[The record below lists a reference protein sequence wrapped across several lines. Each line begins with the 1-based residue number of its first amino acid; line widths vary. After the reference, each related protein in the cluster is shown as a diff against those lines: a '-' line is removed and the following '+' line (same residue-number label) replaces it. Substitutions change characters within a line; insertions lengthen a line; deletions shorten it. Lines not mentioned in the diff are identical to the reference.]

1 MKNVKTKAVRLS
13 KSQESVLVEGCI
25 HKLSRSSM
33 GWCHDHRVSPTDAVR
48 IYSPATIKSLM
59 KQGLLDSNFTDER
72 GVGKCMD
79 LRRVENIDG
88 ARHAHSPEVPEL
100 MVWTSALGR
109 KVLGDKGVI
118 PEQECNLYH

>member
-88 ARHAHSPEVPEL
+88 ARHAHSPEVHEL

>member
-48 IYSPATIKSLM
+48 IYSPATIKSLT

-88 ARHAHSPEVPEL
+88 ARHAHSPEVHEL

>member
-1 MKNVKTKAVRLS
+1 MKTVKTKAVRLS
-13 KSQESVLVEGCI
+13 KSQTKVLLEGLD

-33 GWCHDHRVSPTDAVR
+33 GWCHDDRVSPTDVVR

-72 GVGKCMD
+72 GVEKCMD
-79 LRRVENIDG
+79 LRGVENIDG

-109 KVLGDKGVI
+109 KMLGDNGVL
-118 PEQECNLYH
+118 PELNGHLYN

>member
-1 MKNVKTKAVRLS
+1 MITGKTKAVRLS

-33 GWCHDHRVSPTDAVR
+33 GWCHDDRVSPTDPVR
-48 IYSPATIKSLM
+48 IYSPATAKSLM
-59 KQGLLDSNFTDER
+59 KQGLLDSNFTDPR
-72 GVGKCMD
+72 GVGNCRNPREIHT
-79 LRRVENIDG
+79 LDG
-88 ARHAHSPEVPEL
+88 ARHAHTPEVPEF

-118 PEQECNLYH
+118 PEQEGNLYH

>member
-1 MKNVKTKAVRLS
+1 M
-13 KSQESVLVEGCI
+13 
-25 HKLSRSSM
+25 
-33 GWCHDHRVSPTDAVR
+33 R

-79 LRRVENIDG
+79 LCGVENIDG
-88 ARHAHSPEVPEL
+88 ARHAHSPEVPEF

-118 PEQECNLYH
+118 PEQEGNLYH